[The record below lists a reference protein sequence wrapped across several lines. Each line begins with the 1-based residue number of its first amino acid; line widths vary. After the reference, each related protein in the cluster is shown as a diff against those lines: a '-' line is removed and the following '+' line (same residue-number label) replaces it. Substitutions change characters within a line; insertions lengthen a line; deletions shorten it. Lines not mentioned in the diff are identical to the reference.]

1 MGSSRKGSNSE
12 RELVKMFLDVGW
24 QALRIA
30 GSGRM
35 NLAPDLLA
43 GHPGKLL
50 VIECKSSKKPA
61 IYVNHEEVLNVI
73 EYANKFGGEPWYA
86 FRFNRF
92 AWKFVPAQSMLACNK
107 AVPDAGIEF
116 GVLILKHQKTMQ

>member
-1 MGSSRKGSNSE
+1 MSGQKGSRTE
-12 RELVKMFLDVGW
+12 RELLHMFIDAGW
-24 QALRIA
+24 GGIRIA
-30 GSGRM
+30 GSGKTE
-35 NLAPDLLA
+35 NAPDIIA

-86 FRFNRF
+86 FRFNRLP
-92 AWKFVPAQSMLACNK
+92 WKFVPAHSMLACNK
-107 AVPDAGIEF
+107 AVPDSGIEF